1 MDQIKVGKFIADMR
15 KEQNFTQKQ
24 LAEQL
29 NLSDKAISKWECGK
43 SMPDTSI
50 LLDLC
55 QLLKINVNELLSGE
69 RLSLETYPGKAE
81 ENMLNLIQETQEA
94 KSKRMFS
101 LPGAFL
107 GITFFIVF
115 LLFLLLASNAAPLW
129 FLDMPVLIG
138 ILGITF
144 IVLISSGGIEGLLSG
159 FVICFRKKAVYTQI
173 QLKNAVST
181 LQLAILTVLLSGGI
195 TFLIGFTTLSV
206 AAENLTVFLPNLAV
220 ASLSLLYS
228 FILALFLL
236 PVKKRL
242 ETVLNEGDII

>member
-101 LPGAFL
+101 PPGAFL

-129 FLDMPVLIG
+129 FLDMPALIG

-144 IVLISSGGIEGLLSG
+144 IVLISSGGIGELLSG
-159 FVICFRKKAVYTQI
+159 FVICFQKKQ
-173 QLKNAVST
+173 
-181 LQLAILTVLLSGGI
+181 
-195 TFLIGFTTLSV
+195 
-206 AAENLTVFLPNLAV
+206 
-220 ASLSLLYS
+220 
-228 FILALFLL
+228 FIRRFS
-236 PVKKRL
+236 
-242 ETVLNEGDII
+242 